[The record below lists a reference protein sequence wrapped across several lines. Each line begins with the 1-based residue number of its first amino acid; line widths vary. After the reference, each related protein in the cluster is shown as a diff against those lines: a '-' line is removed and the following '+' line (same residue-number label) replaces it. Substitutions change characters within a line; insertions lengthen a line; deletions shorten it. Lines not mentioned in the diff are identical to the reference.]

1 MASLYIENVPRALYE
16 ALCRRARVHKHSIE
30 KEILA
35 IVEANVPTQKELK
48 ARRQLFKKVCEMQSR
63 KLKSRKITA
72 STEAMLRKDR
82 ER

>member
-1 MASLYIENVPRALYE
+1 
-16 ALCRRARVHKHSIE
+16 VHKHSIE

>member
-1 MASLYIENVPRALYE
+1 MASLYIENVPRALHE
-16 ALCRRARVHKHSIE
+16 ALCRRARAHKHSIE

-48 ARRQLFKKVCEMQSR
+48 ARQQLFKKACEMQSR

-72 STEAMLRKDR
+72 ATEAMLRKDR